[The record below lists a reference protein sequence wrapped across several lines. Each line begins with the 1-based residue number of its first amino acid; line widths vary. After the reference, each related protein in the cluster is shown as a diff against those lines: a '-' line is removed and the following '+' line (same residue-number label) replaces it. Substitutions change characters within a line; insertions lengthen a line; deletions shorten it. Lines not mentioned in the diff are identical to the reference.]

1 MKSLKDYS
9 LNIPEEEYHAYPAW
23 SYSLIARYAKEGFSA
38 ISTIHDPIATTSS
51 MEFGSLFDCIITDGA
66 NLNKRYV
73 VSDTTPPPAEKLV
86 YDNLLKR
93 TNKPYADIS
102 QETLV
107 SAIEDTGYS
116 SKYKKLD
123 TQLSHLNEFSE
134 YYDIRR
140 TGRKVVSSEDMND
153 ALQMATNFKSNP
165 FIQRLF
171 GNPVT
176 TEYIFQLQLVANMNV
191 NGRKAKVKCML
202 DAVAVNHDD
211 KTIQPI
217 DIKTSAMPA
226 YDWPENFL
234 KFRYDIQ
241 ASLYT
246 SVLRTVVNAHAEY
259 KDYTI
264 LPFVFCDISRSDKQP
279 VSYVYDPCSESQAD
293 GLSFKEY
300 RYKNWRELLA
310 EIIDYEESEATVPAG
325 IVLDDANDLVSILN
339 SR

>member
-1 MKSLKDYS
+1 MKSLRDYS
-9 LNIPEEEYHAYPAW
+9 LNISEEEYHAYPAW
-23 SYSLIARYAKEGFSA
+23 SYSLIARYAKEGFSSIA
-38 ISTIHDPIATTSS
+38 TIHDPIAATSS
-51 MEFGSLFDCIITDGA
+51 MEFGSLFDCIITDGE
-66 NLNKRYV
+66 NLDNRYV

-86 YDNLLKR
+86 YDNLLKK
-93 TNKPYADIS
+93 TNEPFAEIP
-102 QETLV
+102 QEMLIT
-107 SAIEDTGYS
+107 AIEDTGYS

-134 YYDIRR
+134 YYDVRR
-140 TGRKVVSSEDMND
+140 TGRKAVSREDMED
-153 ALQMATNFKSNP
+153 ALQMASNFKSNP
-165 FIQRLF
+165 FIKKLF
-171 GNPVT
+171 GDPYN

-191 NGRKAKVKCML
+191 KGKKAKVKCML
-202 DAVAVNHDD
+202 DAVMVNHED

-217 DIKTSAMPA
+217 DIKTSTMPA
-226 YDWPENFL
+226 YDWPENFI

-246 SVLRTVVNAHAEY
+246 SVLRTVINAHDEY

-264 LPFVFCDISRSDKQP
+264 LPFVFCDISRTDKQP
-279 VSYVYDPCSESQAD
+279 VSYVYDPCSEDQAD

-310 EIIDYEESEATVPAG
+310 EIIDYEESDATVPSG
-325 IVLDDANDLVSILN
+325 IVLDDANDLVAILN

>member
-9 LNIPEEEYHAYPAW
+9 LNVSEEEYHAYPAW
-23 SYSLIARYAKEGFSA
+23 SYSLIARYAKEGFSSIA
-38 ISTIHDPIATTSS
+38 TIHDPIAATSS
-51 MEFGSLFDCIITDGA
+51 MEFGSLFDCIITDGE
-66 NLNKRYV
+66 NLNNRYV

-86 YDNLLKR
+86 YDNLLKK
-93 TNKPYADIS
+93 TNEPFAEIP
-102 QETLV
+102 QEMLIT
-107 SAIEDTGYS
+107 AIEDTGYS

-134 YYDIRR
+134 YYDVRR
-140 TGRKVVSSEDMND
+140 TGRKAVSREDMDD
-153 ALQMATNFKSNP
+153 ALQMASNFKSNP
-165 FIQRLF
+165 FIKKLF
-171 GNPVT
+171 GDPYN

-191 NGRKAKVKCML
+191 KGKKAKVKCML
-202 DAVAVNHDD
+202 DAVTINHED

-217 DIKTSAMPA
+217 DFKTSAMPA
-226 YDWPENFL
+226 YDWPENFI

-246 SVLRTVVNAHAEY
+246 SVLRTVINAHDEY

-264 LPFVFCDISRSDKQP
+264 LPFVFCDISRTDKQP
-279 VSYVYDPCSESQAD
+279 VSYVYDPCSEDQAD

-310 EIIDYEESEATVPAG
+310 EIIDYEESDATVPTG
-325 IVLDDANDLVSILN
+325 IVLDDANDLVAILN

>member
-9 LNIPEEEYHAYPAW
+9 LNVPEEEYHAYPAW
-23 SYSLIARYAKEGFSA
+23 SYSLIARYAKEGFSSIA
-38 ISTIHDPIATTSS
+38 TIHDPIASTSS
-51 MEFGSLFDCIITDGA
+51 MEFGSLFDCIITDGD
-66 NLNKRYV
+66 NLDKRYA

-86 YDNLLKR
+86 YDNLLKK
-93 TNKPYADIS
+93 TNEPFVSIS
-102 QETLV
+102 QEMLTE
-107 SAIEDTGYS
+107 AIEDTGYS

-123 TQLSHLNEFSE
+123 TQLAHLNEYSE

-140 TGRKVVSSEDMND
+140 TGRKVVSTEDMND
-153 ALQMATNFKSNP
+153 AMQMAANFRSNQC
-165 FIQRLF
+165 IRNLF
-171 GNPVT
+171 GDAAS

-191 NGRKAKVKCML
+191 KGKKAKVKCML
-202 DAVAVNHDD
+202 DVVAVNHAD

-217 DIKTSAMPA
+217 DVKTSAMPA
-226 YDWPENFL
+226 YDWPENFI

-246 SVLRTVVNAHAEY
+246 SVLRTVINAHDEY

-264 LPFVFCDISRSDKQP
+264 LPFVFCDISRTDKQP
-279 VSYVYDPCSESQAD
+279 VSYVYDPCSEDQAD

-300 RYKNWRELLA
+300 KYKNWRELLA
-310 EIIDYEESEATVPAG
+310 EMIDYEESDAVVPSG
-325 IVLDDANDLVSILN
+325 IVLDDVNDLVAILN